1 MKIMDDIF
9 NMDQL
14 ECAFG
19 GKSPATFNINDH
31 AARMREDDKKMPL
44 FWSPES
50 SDRAS
55 EPYLIRNNKFQ
66 ENSSALK
73 TEETES
79 EKQDNTDAT
88 SEKRGETETE
98 SEKKEES
105 DTGSEKGEEETK
117 TESRV
122 VDLTSLTGEGTVQAD
137 KSGVASDQ

>member
-19 GKSPATFNINDH
+19 GKSPATFNINYH

-55 EPYLIRNNKFQ
+55 EPYLMRNNKFP
-66 ENSSALK
+66 ENSLALK

-79 EKQDNTDAT
+79 EKQDNTYAT
-88 SEKRGETETE
+88 SEKREETETE
-98 SEKKEES
+98 SEKRGETDAE
-105 DTGSEKGEEETK
+105 SEKGGETK
-117 TESRV
+117 TESRA